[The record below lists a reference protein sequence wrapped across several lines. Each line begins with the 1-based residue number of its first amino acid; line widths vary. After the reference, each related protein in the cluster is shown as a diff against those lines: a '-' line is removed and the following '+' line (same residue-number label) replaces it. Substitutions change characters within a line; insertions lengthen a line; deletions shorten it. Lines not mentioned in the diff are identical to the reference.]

1 MGLDENYCSL
11 NFTLDEICY
20 IKSHV
25 TELALEMEKTLN
37 RSLPI
42 VCKYLQQ
49 FRKEVG
55 LGENYRS
62 GGLTLEEKEYIKA
75 HCNDTLTH
83 IAEYLDRSENTIY
96 YHLRK
101 YRKELGVKRS
111 RK

>member
-11 NFTLDEICY
+11 NCTLDEICY

-25 TELALEMEKTLN
+25 TEPALEIAKTLN
-37 RSLPI
+37 KSLPI

-62 GGLTLEEKEYIKA
+62 GGLTIEEKEYIKA

-83 IAEYLDRSENTIY
+83 IAEYLDRSESTIY

-101 YRKELGVKRS
+101 YRKELGVERS

>member
-25 TELALEMEKTLN
+25 TEPALEIAKTLN

-83 IAEYLDRSENTIY
+83 IAEYLDRS
-96 YHLRK
+96 
-101 YRKELGVKRS
+101 
-111 RK
+111 